1 MAPRRRRDSPS
12 RIIHVA
18 AAASSP
24 LWIIHVAPT
33 ASPRRVRR
41 MYDRDAP
48 QAVLLTDGGASSE
61 SVKTALKGAK
71 LSTFKEVGGT
81 ARKRSVLERTTP
93 AVQRCKVDRRRSS
106 SVQVEIRDCGVS
118 SLHGISTSRSRR
130 RRDLSRR
137 NPRRGRGVAATC
149 LDGIST
155 SRPRPATCLDGI
167 STSRPRPAT
176 CLGEISRSRP
186 RRRRDLSRRNIHVT
200 ASASA
205 RLVPTEYPLR
215 RRDPYADSLAPR
227 RSTSAATASSW
238 GR

>member
-1 MAPRRRRDSPS
+1 MSQLSTEYPRGTTASPRPASTDYPRGSRGVAATRLHGVSTWQPRRRR
-12 RIIHVA
+12 
-18 AAASSP
+18 
-24 LWIIHVAPT
+24 LYGLIIHVAPT

-93 AVQRCKVDRRRSS
+93 AVQRCKIDRRRSS

-137 NPRRGRGVAATC
+137 NPRRSRGVAATG

-155 SRPRPATCLDGI
+155 SRR
-167 STSRPRPAT
+167 
-176 CLGEISRSRP
+176 